1 MRTVERSIHLEIK
14 QLKYFVEVAR
24 REHLS
29 EAALELNIAQSAI
42 SRQITLLEQELQ
54 VTLFNRQGRNIH
66 LTSHGKALLTQATQI
81 LEQLDETV
89 ALFQQTNHKNA
100 RILNIGFEESY
111 ISQMITA
118 IIQAFERQYD
128 SIIVPHMMSSSEIS
142 EALYT
147 GKIDI
152 GLVEINTA
160 LQKNANLSLKPL
172 FEETYHVYVPK
183 DDVIALSINPP
194 LTQLAETQLFT
205 LKPLATTIENRLQHT
220 LKLPIHIIGTKS
232 LAHYLLK
239 HHRGYVIL
247 PDYLTLE
254 NEMEALCDISLA
266 HTELKRSFCVAFK
279 KDNKKVDILNLSN
292 LIHQLLSKV
301 STYH

>member
-1 MRTVERSIHLEIK
+1 MEIK

-24 REHLS
+24 REHIS
-29 EAALELNIAQSAI
+29 EASLELNIAQSAI

-66 LTSHGKALLTQATQI
+66 LTSYGKALLNQATQI

-100 RILNIGFEESY
+100 RVLNIGFKESY

-128 SIIVPHMMSSSEIS
+128 SIIVPHIMSSSDIS

-152 GLVEINTA
+152 GLVEINA
-160 LQKNANLSLKPL
+160 ELQKNTNLSLKPL
-172 FEETYHVYVPK
+172 FEETYHIYVPK

-194 LTQLAETQLFT
+194 LTQFAKTQLFT
-205 LKPLATTIENRLQHT
+205 LKPLASTIESRLQHT
-220 LKLPIHIIGTKS
+220 LKLPVNIVGSKS
-232 LAHYLLK
+232 LANYLLK
-239 HHRGYVIL
+239 HQRGYVIL
-247 PDYLTLE
+247 PDYLSLE
-254 NEMEALCDISLA
+254 NDKDELCDISLG
-266 HTELKRSFCVAFK
+266 HTELKRSFCAVFK
-279 KDNKKVDILNLSN
+279 KVNKKVDILNLSN

>member
-1 MRTVERSIHLEIK
+1 MEIK

-24 REHLS
+24 REHIS

-66 LTSHGKALLTQATQI
+66 LTSHGKALLNQATLI

-100 RILNIGFEESY
+100 HVLNIGFEESY

-128 SIIVPHMMSSSEIS
+128 SIIVPHIMSSSDIS

-147 GKIDI
+147 GKIDV
-152 GLVEINTA
+152 GLVEINA
-160 LQKNANLSLKPL
+160 ELQKNTNLSLKPL
-172 FEETYHVYVPK
+172 FEETYHIYVPK

-194 LTQLAETQLFT
+194 LTQFAKTQLFT
-205 LKPLATTIENRLQHT
+205 LKPLASTIESRLQHT
-220 LKLPIHIIGTKS
+220 LKLPVNIVGSKS
-232 LAHYLLK
+232 LANYLLK
-239 HHRGYVIL
+239 HQRGYVIL
-247 PDYLTLE
+247 PDYLSLDNDKGE
-254 NEMEALCDISLA
+254 LCDISLG
-266 HTELKRSFCVAFK
+266 HTELKRSFCVVFK

>member
-1 MRTVERSIHLEIK
+1 MYMEIK

-24 REHLS
+24 REHIS

-66 LTSHGKALLTQATQI
+66 LTSHGKALLNQATQI
-81 LEQLDETV
+81 LEQLDETI

-100 RILNIGFEESY
+100 HVLNIGFEESY

-128 SIIVPHMMSSSEIS
+128 SIIVPHIMSSSDIS
-142 EALYT
+142 EALYN

-152 GLVEINTA
+152 GLVEINA
-160 LQKNANLSLKPL
+160 ELQKNTNLSLKPL
-172 FEETYHVYVPK
+172 FEETYHIYVPK

-194 LTQLAETQLFT
+194 LTQFAKTQLFT
-205 LKPLATTIENRLQHT
+205 LKPLASTI
-220 LKLPIHIIGTKS
+220 GSKS
-232 LAHYLLK
+232 LANYLLK
-239 HHRGYVIL
+239 HQRGYVIL
-247 PDYLTLE
+247 PDYLSLDNDQDE
-254 NEMEALCDISLA
+254 LCDISLG
-266 HTELKRSFCVAFK
+266 HTELKRSFCVVFK